1 MSHDLHESLRDN
13 VRILGDS
20 LGRTIADDLGQS
32 FVDKIETIRAHAKR
46 GRQGDSLQQRQLIE
60 YLRQLPERNRLP
72 CEVTTYPAI
81 QVGNASREYP
91 HGSFRLPKKDK

>member
-60 YLRQLPERNRLP
+60 YLRQLPERDG
-72 CEVTTYPAI
+72 VPA
-81 QVGNASREYP
+81 VGAHREEHP
-91 HGSFRLPKKDK
+91 PSFRHDR

>member
-32 FVDKIETIRAHAKR
+32 FVDKIETIRAHAR
-46 GRQGDSLQQRQLIE
+46 AGTSGRFI
-60 YLRQLPERNRLP
+60 
-72 CEVTTYPAI
+72 A
-81 QVGNASREYP
+81 AA
-91 HGSFRLPKKDK
+91 

>member
-60 YLRQLPERNRLP
+60 YLRQLPERARHL
-72 CEVTTYPAI
+72 AQ
-81 QVGNASREYP
+81 QVVALEGVHYNDI
-91 HGSFRLPKKDK
+91 GLTQQV